1 MSNTWALYHPA
12 DDWQPLLSSHFL
24 LATKFLG
31 LNSINWELIILFANV
46 YSLFFR
52 YLSLW
57 SMLIKMLLLLQTS
70 DCPNNWNRHESDRRL
85 RNPVWQHRVLPP
97 SFGVVAGGKLY
108 RCKKLSSGKVDR
120 RRVRSQLESWIQVI
134 EILFCL
140 GWFNDKL
147 FATQSMSLVEITIFL
162 ENFGSNK
169 ANHRNRIF
177 CIRCVFDSRVLFET
191 L

>member
-1 MSNTWALYHPA
+1 MSNTWALCHPA
-12 DDWQPLLSSHFL
+12 DDWQPLLSSHYL

-31 LNSINWELIILFANV
+31 LNSINSQFINLFANV
-46 YSLFFR
+46 HSLLFR
-52 YLSLW
+52 YVSLC
-57 SMLIKMLLLLQTS
+57 SLLIKMLPLLQTS

-85 RNPVWQHRVLPP
+85 RNPVRQHRVLSP

-108 RCKKLSSGKVDR
+108 RRKKFYSGKVDR
-120 RRVRSQLESWIQVI
+120 RRVRSKLESWIQVI
-134 EILFCL
+134 DILFCL

-177 CIRCVFDSRVLFET
+177 CIRYVFNSRVLF
-191 L
+191 